1 MEDIST
7 DGNQRKAEGY
17 IWCRNKLD
25 GNQLVFIAAFNT
37 TICVTAILVNT
48 LTLIALGF
56 HLELYT
62 HLRNYCLSA

>member
-7 DGNQRKAEGY
+7 DGNQRTAEGY
-17 IWCRNKLD
+17 ISCRNKLD

-37 TICVTAILVNT
+37 TICVTAILVNA

-62 HLRNYCLSA
+62 YLRNFCLSA

>member
-7 DGNQRKAEGY
+7 DGNQRTAEGY
-17 IWCRNKLD
+17 IWCWNKLD
-25 GNQLVFIAAFNT
+25 GNQLVFIA

-62 HLRNYCLSA
+62 HLRNYCFSA